1 MIPNEFR
8 HPYDRNILES
18 RKKAYNGPR
27 GFDGALVTGADLLEG
42 DELDLNKLRKNND
55 DDMFEE
61 DIIKARKTKSSKGKN
76 SSFFTKNDLS
86 SKFRKLDKRT
96 KERIEEMKKKKE
108 NPNYLDEEFEDS
120 KKQREQQM
128 QEYADLNL
136 TSSDFFTLNFKSRNI
151 IINALGIIS
160 LFHPRWKKLTM
171 LMTEIALILLCT
183 SIFLTL
189 DEKVTTK
196 SISRIILFS
205 IISTFAADFIIYL
218 LAFFFVFPS
227 IKIRRLLY
235 MVKESGNLVI
245 LKEWE
250 KMSFSQG
257 CKALIGYIICFII
270 WIISFYVT
278 FGFTVVW
285 KYQNGAFYIC
295 LILCFIFDFILFE
308 VIIEGIVALF
318 FYKRREIKWMRF
330 VGEFLNRLGDYRC
343 MSP

>member
-1 MIPNEFR
+1 
-8 HPYDRNILES
+8 
-18 RKKAYNGPR
+18 
-27 GFDGALVTGADLLEG
+27 
-42 DELDLNKLRKNND
+42 
-55 DDMFEE
+55 
-61 DIIKARKTKSSKGKN
+61 
-76 SSFFTKNDLS
+76 
-86 SKFRKLDKRT
+86 
-96 KERIEEMKKKKE
+96 
-108 NPNYLDEEFEDS
+108 
-120 KKQREQQM
+120 
-128 QEYADLNL
+128 
-136 TSSDFFTLNFKSRNI
+136 
-151 IINALGIIS
+151 
-160 LFHPRWKKLTM
+160 
-171 LMTEIALILLCT
+171 
-183 SIFLTL
+183 
-189 DEKVTTK
+189 
-196 SISRIILFS
+196 
-205 IISTFAADFIIYL
+205 
-218 LAFFFVFPS
+218 
-227 IKIRRLLY
+227 

-330 VGEFLNRLGDYRC
+330 VGEFLNRLRDYRC